1 MIYGVWSGPK
11 SENTGFSGGP
21 GGKESACNTGNPGP
35 IPGSG
40 TFPWGR
46 EWQPNLVFLPG
57 KFHGQRSLVG
67 YSPQDRKEL
76 DMIEQLSLKFEDTD

>member
-11 SENTGFSGGP
+11 SENTGFSGGS

-40 TFPWGR
+40 RFPWGR
-46 EWQPNLVFLPG
+46 EWQPTLVFLHG
-57 KFHGQRSLVG
+57 NFHGQRSLVG
-67 YSPQDRKEL
+67 YSPQGRKEL

>member
-46 EWQPNLVFLPG
+46 EWQPTLVFLPG
-57 KFHGQRSLVG
+57 KFQGQRSLAGNSLRGCKRVG
-67 YSPQDRKEL
+67 HDLVTKQQQQY
-76 DMIEQLSLKFEDTD
+76 